1 MEELLNYL
9 KEFLFKIFKN
19 KLVAKIIHIAI
30 LLAISFKG
38 FLFNGFDILSS
49 NNILNFYNLPEEI
62 VGTKYT
68 EFWQLLFGVLLII
81 GMILYPKIFL
91 KKQLILKIIF
101 EIIFSLYNTIIIYL
115 IIGKLSEENTYFI
128 KISSN
133 YFIIIFSI
141 TYFLVLITVI
151 DFNELYDWKEIN
163 KIKLIRKIEKLFNQ
177 KIEDIMVYLCVIV
190 GIVIIALFFFTK
202 VAIYFYIFVLF
213 ILLKIFFNYKFKRK
227 IILMTRFFKFFNTS
241 VLLILFIQILFSI
254 LGKGPKDKRRYLYL
268 EKEKGIINVVVYQKE
283 ENYIMQNA
291 KIIEN
296 YNEKILILDT
306 RSFYI
311 INKEGIYNEEIKVEN
326 FNNIIRGAVINDDE
340 AKIIL
345 EKLQDNNSLNE
356 LKKMLEVFIGKI
368 YIKK

>member
-68 EFWQLLFGVLLII
+68 EFWQLLFRVLLII

-141 TYFLVLITVI
+141 TYFLILITVI

-163 KIKLIRKIEKLFNQ
+163 KIKLIR

-254 LGKGPKDKRRYLYL
+254 FGKGPKDKRRYLYL

-296 YNEKILILDT
+296 YNGKTLILDT

-345 EKLQDNNSLNE
+345 EKFQDNSSNE
-356 LKKMLEVFIGKI
+356 LKKMLEIFIGKI